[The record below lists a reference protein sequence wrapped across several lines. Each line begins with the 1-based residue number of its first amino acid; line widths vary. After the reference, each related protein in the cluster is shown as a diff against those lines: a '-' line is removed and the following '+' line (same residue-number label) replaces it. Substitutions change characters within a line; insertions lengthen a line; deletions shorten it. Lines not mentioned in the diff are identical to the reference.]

1 MQEDIETAFLEWQ
14 LDLKREFQENIA
26 FDHFDRTLKVVFL
39 RRTPSFNRKHLDA
52 LKEKVKEINPNLLVS
67 TIKVPT
73 F

>member
-26 FDHFDRTLKVVFL
+26 FDHFDRTLKMVFL
-39 RRTPSFNRKHLDA
+39 RRTPSFNRDHLSS
-52 LKEKVKEINPNLLVS
+52 LKEKVKEIHPQLLVS
-67 TIKVPT
+67 TIQVKD